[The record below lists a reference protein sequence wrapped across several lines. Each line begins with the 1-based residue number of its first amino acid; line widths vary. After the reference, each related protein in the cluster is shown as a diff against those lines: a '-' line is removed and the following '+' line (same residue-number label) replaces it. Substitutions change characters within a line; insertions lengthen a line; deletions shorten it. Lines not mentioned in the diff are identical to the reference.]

1 MAGAAVDDCLHTLHI
16 GLPSAI
22 RAPMGVRDLNAEG
35 NALVAELAFSHPLHL
50 LAAAYFKAFTGTAN
64 ILTEMFSKSK
74 KNFQKS
80 SSFLGGLPV
89 GKVLRNLL
97 DSYIMNT

>member
-50 LAAAYFKAFTGTAN
+50 LAVTNIQGLHSQAFVIIADTDEKCKSYLQRKRKKFAPGCGYCEKAGHR
-64 ILTEMFSKSK
+64 L
-74 KNFQKS
+74 
-80 SSFLGGLPV
+80 
-89 GKVLRNLL
+89 
-97 DSYIMNT
+97 